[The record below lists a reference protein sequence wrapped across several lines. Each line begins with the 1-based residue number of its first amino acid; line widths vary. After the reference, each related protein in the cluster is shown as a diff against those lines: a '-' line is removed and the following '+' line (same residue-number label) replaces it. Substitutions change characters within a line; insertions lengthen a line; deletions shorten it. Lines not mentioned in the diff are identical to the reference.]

1 MFDLI
6 FNIICFVFIIIG
18 LSSVIVYALPVPKDK
33 KLKQVYDYVKLVA
46 LQKKK

>member
-1 MFDLI
+1 MFDLL
-6 FNIICFVFIIIG
+6 FNIVCLVFIIIG

-33 KLKQVYDYVKLVA
+33 KLKKIYDYVKIVA

>member
-33 KLKQVYDYVKLVA
+33 KLKKIYDYVKLVA